1 MSSWRHVKVFSREPP
16 KNTERMGLKLDN
28 LPFKFDLNMCECLS
42 ACALTKAQT
51 HTTLQLY
58 IKLLRFLSRFDLL
71 FLSNNFFFVIGFISN
86 NFFPYSQT
94 LSPLLKLLPKGS
106 TPIS

>member
-58 IKLLRFLSRFDLL
+58 IKLLLFLSRFDLL
-71 FLSNNFFFVIGFISN
+71 FLSN

-94 LSPLLKLLPKGS
+94 LSPLLKLLPQGS
-106 TPIS
+106 TPNS